1 MAASEKASGGLAAA
15 VEAAVPLS
23 YARFSWGG
31 RQAAA
36 ARVTTGAWRMRTP
49 RPRDLGHS
57 KQPMETKAIYEAR
70 SRRWCPRAL
79 VAARPAAVLV
89 IPFISEFA
97 FRYPPHIRMC
107 LYPLKTNSYPC
118 YIRIFCLYPLY
129 IRVFLKNKL
138 LPLLALT

>member
-1 MAASEKASGGLAAA
+1 MGLDAQEERLQLALREQVGVAAPAEDGGQRESLGPTRAA
-15 VEAAVPLS
+15 VEAEVPLS

-97 FRYPPHIRMC
+97 FRYPPHI
-107 LYPLKTNSYPC
+107 
-118 YIRIFCLYPLY
+118 
-129 IRVFLKNKL
+129 
-138 LPLLALT
+138 

>member
-1 MAASEKASGGLAAA
+1 MAASEKASDGLAAA

-57 KQPMETKAIYEAR
+57 KQPMDDEAHLR
-70 SRRWCPRAL
+70 GAVASLVPRAL

-89 IPFISEFA
+89 IPFIN
-97 FRYPPHIRMC
+97 I
-107 LYPLKTNSYPC
+107 
-118 YIRIFCLYPLY
+118 
-129 IRVFLKNKL
+129 
-138 LPLLALT
+138 

>member
-1 MAASEKASGGLAAA
+1 MWVCASGGLAAA

-57 KQPMETKAIYEAR
+57 KPPMEPKAIYEAR
-70 SRRWCPRAL
+70 SPSLVPPRARR
-79 VAARPAAVLV
+79 RPSGRGSCHPL
-89 IPFISEFA
+89 
-97 FRYPPHIRMC
+97 HI
-107 LYPLKTNSYPC
+107 
-118 YIRIFCLYPLY
+118 
-129 IRVFLKNKL
+129 
-138 LPLLALT
+138 

>member
-57 KQPMETKAIYEAR
+57 KPPMEPKAIYEAR

-79 VAARPAAVLV
+79 AAGRPAAVLV

-97 FRYPPHIRMC
+97 CGYAPHIRMC
-107 LYPLKTNSYPC
+107 LYPSKTNPVPFISEYFAIIPF
-118 YIRIFCLYPLY
+118 ISG
-129 IRVFLKNKL
+129 VFHLFF
-138 LPLLALT
+138 TI